1 MGRRRGLSKKI
12 KKLERIVK
20 ERDRRLKLERD
31 MLNVSESFICLLL
44 SRLGDEV
51 VIDPK
56 ELAGVTEYTASYN
69 KNSIVFTKICS

>member
-51 VIDPK
+51 VIDPR
-56 ELAGVTEYTASYN
+56 ELAGVDEYTASYN
-69 KNSIVFTKICS
+69 KNNIVFTKSVS

>member
-20 ERDRRLKLERD
+20 ERDKTLKLERGK
-31 MLNVSESFICLLL
+31 LNVSESYIYLLL
-44 SRLGDEV
+44 SKLGDKV